1 MSLIRLICLSLCL
14 CVSEPSFVR
23 AQAPE
28 PIWPGAKYDPAVPT
42 LRQVV
47 GHDHG
52 LEITPPDQVGAY
64 LQALAKAA
72 PTRAKL
78 FEYARTWEGRPLWV
92 MVIGNPERIA
102 KLDQVK
108 ADLQRLADPRTLSGA
123 DADRLVREL
132 PVVTWLSHGVHGNE
146 ISSADAALFEAY
158 HLLASQGDADVDT
171 VLRESLVLIDP
182 MQNPDGRA
190 RFVFQN
196 LQGRAALPDAT
207 PYNAE
212 HDEPWP
218 GGRSNHYLFDM
229 NRDWFAQTQP
239 ETRGRITLAREYWP
253 HVTVDLHEQGGDNTY
268 YFAPRPIR

>member
-1 MSLIRLICLSLCL
+1 MALIRLICLSLCL
-14 CVSEPSFVR
+14 CVSAATLVM
-23 AQAPE
+23 AQSPE
-28 PIWPGAKYDPAVPT
+28 AIWPGAKYDPAIPT

-52 LEITPPDQVGAY
+52 LEITTPDQVGDY
-64 LQALAKAA
+64 LEALAKAA

-78 FEYARTWEGRPLWV
+78 FQYARTWEGRPLWV
-92 MVIGNPERIA
+92 MVIGSPERLA
-102 KLDQVK
+102 KLDQLK
-108 ADLQRLADPRTLSGA
+108 ADLQRLADPRTLSGG

-158 HLLASQGDADVDT
+158 HLLAAQGDADVAT

-218 GGRSNHYLFDM
+218 SGRSNHYRFDM

-239 ETRGRITLAREYWP
+239 ETRGRIRLAREYWP
-253 HVTVDLHEQGGDNTY
+253 HVTVDL
-268 YFAPRPIR
+268 